1 MNSNSGAQI
10 LSSHLASL
18 RAQLDARPS
27 SQRLSEADGEVIYAD
42 AHGLVVQGRYGE
54 ACKRFELLTLYRSA
68 EAKYWIGL
76 GVCLKHLSCY
86 DRAITAFAFAASLE
100 PDIPEHMVSIAEC
113 ELLKQDTDQA
123 RDSLRSVVAFCR
135 ERRGADKTRIR
146 AEALLGLINKGV
158 CPA

>member
-1 MNSNSGAQI
+1 MNSNSNAQV

-18 RAQLDARPS
+18 REQLKALPS
-27 SQRLSEADGEVIYAD
+27 SQRLSEKDGQVIYAD

-68 EAKYWIGL
+68 EAKHWLGL

-86 DRAITAFAFAASLE
+86 DQAITAFAFAATLE
-100 PDIPEHMVSIAEC
+100 PDIPEHMVAIAEC
-113 ELLKQDTDQA
+113 ELLKQETDQA

-135 ERRGADKTRIR
+135 EQRDADKTRVR
-146 AEALLGLINKGV
+146 AEALLGLITKGQP
-158 CPA
+158 PA